1 MRKFIITTISMLFF
15 CIITSTCLV
24 TGEKEKYVVN
34 QDLILF
40 KEKISQILP
49 EKWSVTRFHQ
59 NYLKGREGLY
69 ITAENPYIKLNLPKG
84 IDHPYLHL
92 YFRPKQV
99 TTKCLQI
106 QLDGSIYSN
115 YLGSTK
121 KYDVYGGSTNSNFIK
136 KIKSSLNLQYTK

>member
-1 MRKFIITTISMLFF
+1 MTPTY
-15 CIITSTCLV
+15 LV
-24 TGEKEKYVVN
+24 AVEAGEYVIN

-49 EKWSVTRFHQ
+49 KKWSVTQVYQ
-59 NYLKGREGLY
+59 NYLKGQEGLY

-92 YFRPKQV
+92 YFRPKQF

-121 KYDVYGGSTNSNFIK
+121 KYDVYGGSTNSNFME